1 MMKKL
6 KTIKWRNVVLF
17 LFVMVGLLVLA
28 QSFVLPDMVGWD
40 VDRVKHYEAANDI
53 DIKYSNVYSDTVPYG
68 TVINQQR
75 CEKTEEC
82 NIVLTFSKGKDVS
95 SKSDTEI
102 KTYLN
107 ELVEEERIQ
116 VDDIIYHESTY
127 STEVNSGYAITYDAN
142 PYEQVIQ
149 ITFSL
154 GPEIHVY
161 EATMVAVGDVLLHDT
176 VYNDFRLEG
185 DSFDFSPLFEKI
197 SQYIKPADFAFANQ
211 ETNIGGIEVGL
222 STYPNF
228 NSPYEIARDLIGAGF
243 NMFAR
248 SNNHTL
254 DKGEA
259 GVVAAQKNW
268 ETFEGII
275 TAGSTDSQ
283 EKRDEIAVIEKNDIK
298 IALLS
303 YSYGFNGYEVPE
315 DKPYLANEFDYQQAA
330 IDIEKAKS
338 VSDVIVVSMHWGVE
352 YSNVPSQLQTEQA
365 QWLSDQ
371 GVHVILGTHPHVLQP
386 MDRLTGQNGNETVVA
401 YSLGNF
407 ISGQVGLERLVGG
420 IMKFDIKKTTIGDE
434 VQIEISQPQF
444 MPTYNYA
451 ENSTSDYQ
459 LVPLVDSS
467 QADYF
472 ESIKSLMENYSESV
486 DVVDYITYNELEE

>member
-1 MMKKL
+1 
-6 KTIKWRNVVLF
+6 
-17 LFVMVGLLVLA
+17 
-28 QSFVLPDMVGWD
+28 
-40 VDRVKHYEAANDI
+40 
-53 DIKYSNVYSDTVPYG
+53 
-68 TVINQQR
+68 
-75 CEKTEEC
+75 
-82 NIVLTFSKGKDVS
+82 
-95 SKSDTEI
+95 
-102 KTYLN
+102 
-107 ELVEEERIQ
+107 
-116 VDDIIYHESTY
+116 
-127 STEVNSGYAITYDAN
+127 
-142 PYEQVIQ
+142 
-149 ITFSL
+149 
-154 GPEIHVY
+154 
-161 EATMVAVGDVLLHDT
+161 MVAVGDVLLHDT

-197 SQYIKPADFAFANQ
+197 SQYIEPADFAFANQ

-228 NSPYEIARDLIGAGF
+228 NSPYEIVRDLIGAGF

-472 ESIKSLMENYSESV
+472 ESIKSLMENYSEIV

>member
-1 MMKKL
+1 M
-6 KTIKWRNVVLF
+6 
-17 LFVMVGLLVLA
+17 
-28 QSFVLPDMVGWD
+28 
-40 VDRVKHYEAANDI
+40 
-53 DIKYSNVYSDTVPYG
+53 
-68 TVINQQR
+68 
-75 CEKTEEC
+75 
-82 NIVLTFSKGKDVS
+82 
-95 SKSDTEI
+95 
-102 KTYLN
+102 
-107 ELVEEERIQ
+107 
-116 VDDIIYHESTY
+116 
-127 STEVNSGYAITYDAN
+127 
-142 PYEQVIQ
+142 
-149 ITFSL
+149 
-154 GPEIHVY
+154 
-161 EATMVAVGDVLLHDT
+161 
-176 VYNDFRLEG
+176 
-185 DSFDFSPLFEKI
+185 
-197 SQYIKPADFAFANQ
+197 
-211 ETNIGGIEVGL
+211 
-222 STYPNF
+222 
-228 NSPYEIARDLIGAGF
+228 
-243 NMFAR
+243 
-248 SNNHTL
+248 
-254 DKGEA
+254 
-259 GVVAAQKNW
+259 
-268 ETFEGII
+268 
-275 TAGSTDSQ
+275 
-283 EKRDEIAVIEKNDIK
+283 IEKNDIK

-472 ESIKSLMENYSESV
+472 ESIKSLMENYSEIV